1 MINTVIQ
8 VLPRLVS
15 AKFIISSVE
24 HEKKNIKAMLSAY
37 IKLEFN

>member
-15 AKFIISSVE
+15 AKFIIYSVE
-24 HEKKNIKAMLSAY
+24 HEKKKKKSHVVSLY
-37 IKLEFN
+37 